1 MSLAGFPQLG
11 VIIDFTNGA
20 QFITTAF
27 TLDNATKGLLG
38 TGQLADADDRVDV
51 SAITLQVAIRR
62 GRNRILDKFEAGTA
76 TVVLQDE
83 QGYFNPSNASSPYAG
98 QLIPLR
104 KIQIFADFNGIRYP
118 LFYGFIQQYTTNFA
132 VGVNDINSVTLQC
145 VDGFRLLNN
154 VAFTTVTGAAA
165 GDLSGTRVTQLLDT
179 ASWPIAARSIDA
191 GSSTM
196 QNDPGTANRNLLDA
210 IQLVADKSE
219 NGGFFIDSAGNAVFL
234 SRDSMAKKPSVSPI
248 VFTDTG
254 TGIDYQGVEV
264 LQDDTLIL
272 NDVTVQRLGGVAQRV
287 QDATS
292 QGIYFIKSGVR
303 TDILVQT
310 DTEALSQAQIALATR
325 KDVSVRISSL
335 MLNLFDSSSPTRV
348 AAGLDADIF
357 DVISV
362 QKTMSGSSSITKTL
376 LVQGVQYDITKKS
389 FVAKLLTNEPQIS
402 GFVLNSTTTGVLNS
416 SAGLL
421 SY

>member
-1 MSLAGFPQLG
+1 MALAGFPQLG
-11 VIIDFTNGA
+11 VSIDFTNGA

-27 TLDNATKGLLG
+27 TLDNATKGVLG

-51 SAITLQVAIRR
+51 SDITLQVSIRR

-76 TVVLQDE
+76 TVILQDD
-83 QGYFNPSNASSPYAG
+83 QGYFNPSNTSSPYYG

-104 KIQIFADFNGIRYP
+104 KIQIYADFNGTRYP

-132 VGVNDINSVTLQC
+132 VGVDDVNKVTLQC

-154 VAFTTVTGAAA
+154 VAFTTVTGAVA
-165 GDLSGTRVTQLLDT
+165 GDLSGTRVGQLLDT
-179 ASWPIAARSIDA
+179 ASWPAAARSIDT
-191 GSSTM
+191 GSSTL
-196 QNDPGTANRNLLDA
+196 QTDPGTANRNMLDA

-219 NGGFFIDSAGNAVFL
+219 NGGFFIDSAGNAVFY
-234 SRDSMAKKPSVSPI
+234 SRDTMAKKSGATPV

-264 LQDDTLIL
+264 FHDDTLIL
-272 NDVTVQRLGGVAQRV
+272 NDVTVQRLGGSAQRV
-287 QDATS
+287 QDTTS
-292 QGIYFIKSGVR
+292 QNTYFVHSGVR

-310 DTEALSQAQIALATR
+310 DDEALAQAQMALATR
-325 KDVSVRISSL
+325 KDAEVRISSL
-335 MLNLFDSSSPTRV
+335 MLNLFDSSAPTRV
-348 AAGLDADIF
+348 TAGLDADIF

-362 QKTMSGSSSITKTL
+362 SKTMSGDSTLTKTL

-389 FVAKLLTNEPQIS
+389 FVAKLLTNEPTIS
-402 GFVLNSTTTGVLNS
+402 GFQLDSTVTGVLDS